1 MDNGATTQKWETE
14 YIHGKMEILIQEVSF
29 LIKEK
34 EKEIIYGEMGKRSL
48 AGGKIINSMEILPIL
63 LKETLT
69 SSKFLTDK

>member
-34 EKEIIYGEMGKRSL
+34 EKEIIYGEMGKR
-48 AGGKIINSMEILPIL
+48 
-63 LKETLT
+63 
-69 SSKFLTDK
+69 